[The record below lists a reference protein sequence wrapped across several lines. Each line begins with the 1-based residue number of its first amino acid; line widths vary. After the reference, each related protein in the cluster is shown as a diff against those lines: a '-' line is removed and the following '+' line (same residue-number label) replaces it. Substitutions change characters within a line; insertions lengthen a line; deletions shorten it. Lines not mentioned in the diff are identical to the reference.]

1 MSKVGMRKRGWCG
14 EGVMRTKDREG
25 ENVKEEAV

>member
-1 MSKVGMRKRGWCG
+1 MSKVGVRKRGWCG

-25 ENVKEEAV
+25 ENVEEAV